1 MTVSNRPT
9 RPEKRAARAAA
20 ASRALHQALDAHDV
34 TQEDIAARLGVTQCQ
49 VSRWASAQTL
59 DALPLHDVS
68 DLPDEVAV
76 ELLRPVV
83 ARLGYSLAQ
92 LPVTSDAAG
101 AGHEIEMLARLASE
115 SAQAVAAFAQS
126 LQKGHD
132 RTILRAALL
141 ECTEAVEALMAVQAR
156 VSQQI
161 AGLDAVAR
169 PVVRAV
175 AR

>member
-1 MTVSNRPT
+1 MAGTIRAT

-20 ASRALHQALDAHDV
+20 ASRALHQALDTHDV
-34 TQEDIAARLGVTQCQ
+34 TQEEIAAALGVTQCQ
-49 VSRWASAQTL
+49 VSRWASPQTL
-59 DALPLHDVS
+59 DALPLHDVGE
-68 DLPDEVAV
+68 LPDEVAI

-83 ARLGYSLAQ
+83 AKLGYALAQ
-92 LPVTSDAAG
+92 LPLTSDASG

-115 SAQAVAAFAQS
+115 SAQAVAAFATS

-132 RTILRAALL
+132 RTILRAAQL
-141 ECTEAVEALMAVQAR
+141 ECTEAVEAMMAVQAR
-156 VSQQI
+156 I
-161 AGLDAVAR
+161 ARQLAELDAVAR